1 MEPSD
6 IVLLALGLLCPPGSV
21 ALKRG
26 LNRDFII
33 CVALTLL
40 FWVPVASILWA
51 SSSPFYLLNLISKQ
65 MNLLLMSFLSSLYY
79 MLALGVAF
87 SWYLIFKHPLEN
99 FRQRGGQLGQYH
111 TIEEGLHRNSINSAI
126 VSDEDHF
133 YRSEDDDSRS
143 TTMTS
148 ESATHPQQ
156 PLAPPLR
163 KSRSG
168 RIKRPSQ
175 RTRNSRSQSNGSVGA
190 SASRPSTALHEAA
203 RSYAMRHQQRQQ
215 TNPVK
220 KWFVDRFYFADPTQ
234 VPPSLQADPNDELH
248 ELDDSR

>member
-40 FWVPVASILWA
+40 FWVP
-51 SSSPFYLLNLISKQ
+51 
-65 MNLLLMSFLSSLYY
+65 
-79 MLALGVAF
+79 GVAF